1 MDVIF
6 PCRPEA
12 ARLKHDGQGNHCLH
26 GHCHSAGPSV
36 KCGSHLAWDVHD
48 AGVLT
53 DTRAQAARIL
63 GSFDR
68 NERKSIV
75 RTCTCVLIAGL
86 VVWLPGWMGLSI
98 YDGLSDGGRASLGI
112 VVLAAS
118 LWISEAMP
126 AFAVALLVIGLQVAI
141 LGRPGGVFAEEGDS
155 KAWLMFVS
163 PWASSIMWLF
173 IGGFVL
179 AHACAKTK
187 LDEWLAGMLLSR
199 LMGKPALLVLGVM
212 VVTYVFSMFMSNTA
226 TAAMVMTMTA
236 PVLLS
241 LGKDAKLGRGIVLA
255 VACGANLGGMAT
267 IIGTPPNAIA
277 AGQLPADQKISFI
290 EWMSIALPPSLVL
303 AGVAFAFIWW
313 RYVRGDHTKLA
324 ALKRERS
331 DDKTLRQ
338 RVVVMVFF
346 TITLTLWMGG
356 SFWGISAP
364 VASLLPIVGLAVSG
378 VMTAEDINKL
388 PWDVLLL
395 LAGGLSLGVGVK
407 ETGLAVWFADQIP
420 ADLPPLGIA
429 MAFAMVGLVLSNL
442 MSNTAAAALLIP
454 LAASL
459 VAPDNVRLVML
470 SVAIAC
476 SSAMC
481 LPISTPPNAIAYSS
495 GRLRAIDFMVPGLI
509 IAILI
514 PLVVLWLKLVA

>member
-1 MDVIF
+1 M
-6 PCRPEA
+6 
-12 ARLKHDGQGNHCLH
+12 
-26 GHCHSAGPSV
+26 
-36 KCGSHLAWDVHD
+36 VH
-48 AGVLT
+48 ALGMLT

-68 NERKSIV
+68 NEFKSII
-75 RTCTCVLIAGL
+75 RTCCCLIFAIL
-86 VVWLPGWMGLSI
+86 VVWLPSALGWSL
-98 YDGLSDGGRASLGI
+98 YDGLNPAGRASLGI
-112 VVLAAS
+112 VVFAAS
-118 LWISEAMP
+118 LWVTEAMP

-141 LGRPGGVFAEEGDS
+141 LGRPGGVFAEAGDG

-179 AHACAKTK
+179 AHASAKTR
-187 LDEWLAGMLLSR
+187 LDEWIAGMLLSR
-199 LMGKPALLVLGVM
+199 LLARPAHLVLGVM
-212 VVTYVFSMFMSNTA
+212 GVTYVFSMFMSNTA

-236 PVLLS
+236 PVLAGMS
-241 LGKDAKLGRGIVLA
+241 KDGKLGRGIVLA

-277 AGQLPADQKISFI
+277 AGQLPEGSRINFL
-290 EWMSIALPPSLVL
+290 EWMGIALPPSLL
-303 AGVAFAFIWW
+303 FAGLAFAFIWW
-313 RYVRGDHTKLA
+313 RYVRGEKACTEE
-324 ALKRERS
+324 LKRSAS

-338 RVVVMVFF
+338 RVVVMIFF
-346 TITLTLWMGG
+346 GITLALWMGG

-364 VASLLPIVGLAVSG
+364 VASLVPIVGLAVCG
-378 VMTAEDINKL
+378 VMTADDMNKL

-407 ETGLAVWFADQIP
+407 ETGLATWLANQIP
-420 ADLPPLGIA
+420 AGLPPLGIA

-454 LAASL
+454 LSASL
-459 VAPDNVRLVML
+459 VGPESVRLVMI
-470 SVAIAC
+470 SVAIGC

-495 GRLRAIDFMVPGLI
+495 GRLGARDFLRPGL
-509 IAILI
+509 
-514 PLVVLWLKLVA
+514 LVAVLVPLAVFWLSLVA

>member
-1 MDVIF
+1 M
-6 PCRPEA
+6 
-12 ARLKHDGQGNHCLH
+12 
-26 GHCHSAGPSV
+26 
-36 KCGSHLAWDVHD
+36 
-48 AGVLT
+48 LT

-75 RTCTCVLIAGL
+75 RTLSCILIAAT
-86 VVWLPGWMGLSI
+86 VVWLPDLLGWGL
-98 YDGLSDGGRASLGI
+98 YEGLGDAGRASLGI

-118 LWISEAMP
+118 LWVSEAMP
-126 AFAVALLVIGLQVAI
+126 AFAVALLVIGLQVAV
-141 LGRPGGVFAEEGDS
+141 LGNPGGVFAAEGDG
-155 KAWLMFVS
+155 KAWLMFVA

-179 AHACAKTK
+179 AHACAKTR

-199 LMGKPALLVLGVM
+199 LISKPVLLVLGVM
-212 VVTYVFSMFMSNTA
+212 AVTYLFSMFMSNTA

-236 PVLLS
+236 PVVA
-241 LGKDAKLGRGIVLA
+241 GMAKDGRLGRGIVLA

-277 AGQLPADQKISFI
+277 AGQLPEAQRVSFI
-290 EWMSIALPPSLVL
+290 EWMGIALPPSLVL
-303 AGVAFAFIWW
+303 AAAAFAYIWW
-313 RYVRGDHTKLA
+313 CYVRGEKSCVE
-324 ALKRERS
+324 ALKRSHS
-331 DDKTLRQ
+331 DDRTLRQ

-346 TITLTLWMGG
+346 AITLTLWMGG
-356 SFWGISAP
+356 GFWGISAP
-364 VASLLPIVGLAVSG
+364 VASLVPIVGLAVSG
-378 VMTAEDINKL
+378 VMTADDMKKL

-407 ETGLAVWFADQIP
+407 ETGLANWLADQIP
-420 ADLPPLGIA
+420 TALPPLGIA
-429 MAFAMVGLVLSNL
+429 MSFAIVGLVLSNL

-454 LAASL
+454 LAGSL
-459 VAPDNVRLVML
+459 VAAENVQLVMI
-470 SVAIAC
+470 SVAMGC

-495 GRLRAIDFMVPGLI
+495 GRLGARDFLIPGLLV
-509 IAILI
+509 AVLV
-514 PLVVLWLKLVA
+514 PVVVLWLKLVT

>member
-1 MDVIF
+1 M
-6 PCRPEA
+6 
-12 ARLKHDGQGNHCLH
+12 
-26 GHCHSAGPSV
+26 
-36 KCGSHLAWDVHD
+36 
-48 AGVLT
+48 LT

-68 NERKSIV
+68 NERKSII
-75 RTCTCVLIAGL
+75 RTICCILFAAA
-86 VVWLPGWMGLSI
+86 VVWAPGWFGLTI
-98 YDGLSDGGRASLGI
+98 YEGLSDGGRAALGI

-118 LWISEAMP
+118 LWVVEAMP

-155 KAWLMFVS
+155 KAWLMFVA

-179 AHACAKTK
+179 AHACAKTR

-199 LMGKPALLVLGVM
+199 LMSKPAHLVLGVM
-212 VVTYVFSMFMSNTA
+212 AVTYVFSMFMSNTA

-236 PVLLS
+236 PVLAGMS
-241 LGKDAKLGRGIVLA
+241 KDAKLGRGIVLA

-277 AGQLPADQKISFI
+277 AGQLPAEHKINFI
-290 EWMSIALPPSLVL
+290 EWMGIALPPSLML

-313 RYVRGDHTKLA
+313 HYVRGESTSA
-324 ALKRERS
+324 EGLKRTPS
-331 DDKTLRQ
+331 DDRTLRQ

-346 TITLTLWMGG
+346 GITLTLWMGG
-356 SFWGISAP
+356 GFWGISAP
-364 VASLLPIVGLAVSG
+364 VASLVPIVGLAVSG
-378 VMTAEDINKL
+378 VMNAEDVNKL

-407 ETGLAVWFADQIP
+407 ETGLAAWFADQIP
-420 ADLPPLGIA
+420 VNLAPLGIA
-429 MAFAMVGLVLSNL
+429 LAFAMVGLILSNL

-454 LAASL
+454 LAGSL
-459 VAPDNVRLVML
+459 VAPENVALVMVA
-470 SVAIAC
+470 VAIAC

-481 LPISTPPNAIAYSS
+481 LPISTPPNAIAFSS
-495 GRLRAIDFMVPGLI
+495 GRLRTVDFIRPGLL
-509 IAILI
+509 IAVLV
-514 PLVVLWLKLVA
+514 PLAVLWLSIVT